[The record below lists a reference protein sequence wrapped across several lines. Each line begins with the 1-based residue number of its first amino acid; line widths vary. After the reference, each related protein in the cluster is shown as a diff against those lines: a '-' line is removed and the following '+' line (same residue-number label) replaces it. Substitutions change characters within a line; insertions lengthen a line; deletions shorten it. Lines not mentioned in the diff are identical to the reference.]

1 MSSSITLNTKYFKWK
16 EFKDELYTH
25 QLLNSSANFNRE
37 ENKTDEQLLTENQDL
52 KVLVKDY
59 FLEDYENREHIC
71 EVKYLTEKNLTAW
84 KKEQSKQINLTE
96 ITYDEYKALRDENR
110 VYKIQLAQTKAIRGN
125 ELENSTIN
133 IENPNVELNSNE
145 EAMIRY
151 TYLVTLANAKYNL
164 AVASGTAPEE
174 AAKLYETKF
183 RWKTY
188 QNEWQEMSIKDLA
201 TALEKSVMNLQVIWT
216 KYN

>member
-1 MSSSITLNTKYFKWK
+1 MSVNTKYFKWK

-110 VYKIQLAQTKAIRGN
+110 VYKIQLAQTKAIRGQ

-133 IENPNVELNSNE
+133 IENPNIELNSNE

>member
-1 MSSSITLNTKYFKWK
+1 MSVNTKYFKWK

-25 QLLNSSANFNRE
+25 QLLNRSANFNRE

-164 AVASGTAPEE
+164 AVASGTAPEK

>member
-1 MSSSITLNTKYFKWK
+1 MSVNTKYFKWK

-110 VYKIQLAQTKAIRGN
+110 VYKIQLAQTKAIRGQ

-133 IENPNVELNSNE
+133 IENPNIELNSNE

-201 TALEKSVMNLQVIWT
+201 TALEKSVMNLQVIGT

>member
-1 MSSSITLNTKYFKWK
+1 MAVNTKYFKWK

-110 VYKIQLAQTKAIRGN
+110 VYKIQLAQTKAVRGD

-133 IENPNVELNSNE
+133 LETPNVELNSNE

>member
-1 MSSSITLNTKYFKWK
+1 MSVNTKYFKWK

-25 QLLNSSANFNRE
+25 QLLNSSAYFNRE

-110 VYKIQLAQTKAIRGN
+110 VYKIQLAQTKAIRGQ

>member
-1 MSSSITLNTKYFKWK
+1 MSVNIKYFKWK

-110 VYKIQLAQTKAIRGN
+110 VYKIQLAQTKAIRGQ

>member
-1 MSSSITLNTKYFKWK
+1 MSVNTKYFKWK

-59 FLEDYENREHIC
+59 SLEDYENREHIC

>member
-1 MSSSITLNTKYFKWK
+1 MSVNTKYFKWK

-25 QLLNSSANFNRE
+25 QLLNSSATFNRE

-110 VYKIQLAQTKAIRGN
+110 VYKIQLAQTKAIRGQ

-133 IENPNVELNSNE
+133 IENPNVKLNSNE

>member
-110 VYKIQLAQTKAIRGN
+110 VYKIQLAQTKAIRGQ

>member
-1 MSSSITLNTKYFKWK
+1 MAVNTKYFKWK

-37 ENKTDEQLLTENQDL
+37 ENKTDEQVLTENQDL

-110 VYKIQLAQTKAIRGN
+110 VYKIQLAQTKAVRGN

-133 IENPNVELNSNE
+133 LETPNVELNSNE

>member
-1 MSSSITLNTKYFKWK
+1 MSSQTLHTKYFKWK

-25 QLLNSSANFNRE
+25 FLKDDSFRLKMEQ
-37 ENKTDEQLLTENQDL
+37 NKTDEEFLSENQDV
-52 KVLVKDY
+52 KVVVKDY

-84 KKEQSKQINLTE
+84 KKEQSRQINLTE
-96 ITYDEYKALRDENR
+96 IAYEEYKTLRDANR
-110 VYKIQLAQTKAIRGN
+110 VYKLQLEQIKATRGN
-125 ELENSTIN
+125 ELENSKIN
-133 IENPNVELNSNE
+133 IENPNVDLNSNE

-164 AVASGTAPEE
+164 AVASGTTPEE
-174 AAKLYETKF
+174 AARIYETRF

-201 TALEKSVMNLQVIWT
+201 TALEKSIMNLQVIWT

>member
-1 MSSSITLNTKYFKWK
+1 MSVNTKYFKWK

-110 VYKIQLAQTKAIRGN
+110 VYKIQLAQTKAVRSD
-125 ELENSTIN
+125 ELEKSTIN

>member
-1 MSSSITLNTKYFKWK
+1 MSVNTKYFKWK

-110 VYKIQLAQTKAIRGN
+110 VYKIQLAQTKAIRGQ

>member
-1 MSSSITLNTKYFKWK
+1 MSVNTKYFKWK

-110 VYKIQLAQTKAIRGN
+110 VYKIQLAQTKAIRGQ

-133 IENPNVELNSNE
+133 IENPNVKLNSNE

-164 AVASGTAPEE
+164 AIASGTAPEE

>member
-1 MSSSITLNTKYFKWK
+1 MSSPTIHTKYFKWK

-25 QLLNSSANFNRE
+25 FLKDDSFRLKVEQ
-37 ENKTDEQLLTENQDL
+37 NKTDEEFLSENQDV
-52 KVLVKDY
+52 KVVVKDY

-96 ITYDEYKALRDENR
+96 IAYEEYKSLRDVNR
-110 VYKIQLAQTKAIRGN
+110 VYKLQLEQIKANRGN
-125 ELENSTIN
+125 ELENSKIN
-133 IENPNVELNSNE
+133 IENPNVDLNSNE

-174 AAKLYETKF
+174 AAKVYDTRF

>member
-1 MSSSITLNTKYFKWK
+1 MAVNTKYFKWK

-110 VYKIQLAQTKAIRGN
+110 VYKIQLAQTKAVRGD

-133 IENPNVELNSNE
+133 LETPNVELNSNE

-174 AAKLYETKF
+174 AAKVYDTRF

>member
-1 MSSSITLNTKYFKWK
+1 MAVNTKYFKWK

-37 ENKTDEQLLTENQDL
+37 ENKTDEDILNENQDL

-110 VYKIQLAQTKAIRGN
+110 VYKIQLAQTKAVRGD

-133 IENPNVELNSNE
+133 LETPNVELNSNE

>member
-1 MSSSITLNTKYFKWK
+1 MSVNTKYFKWK

-133 IENPNVELNSNE
+133 IENPNVVLNSNE

-174 AAKLYETKF
+174 AAKVYDTRF

-201 TALEKSVMNLQVIWT
+201 SALEKSIMNLQVIWT

>member
-25 QLLNSSANFNRE
+25 FLKDDSFRLKMEQ
-37 ENKTDEQLLTENQDL
+37 NKTDEEFLSENQDL

-125 ELENSTIN
+125 ELENSKIN
-133 IENPNVELNSNE
+133 IENPNVDLNSNE

-174 AAKLYETKF
+174 AARIYETRF

>member
-1 MSSSITLNTKYFKWK
+1 MAVNTKYFKWK

-110 VYKIQLAQTKAIRGN
+110 VYKIQLAQTKAVRGN

-133 IENPNVELNSNE
+133 LETPNVELNSNE

>member
-1 MSSSITLNTKYFKWK
+1 MSVNTKYFKWK

-110 VYKIQLAQTKAIRGN
+110 VYKIQLAQTKAIRGQ

-133 IENPNVELNSNE
+133 IENPNVKLNSNE

-201 TALEKSVMNLQVIWT
+201 TALEKSIMNLQVIWT

>member
-1 MSSSITLNTKYFKWK
+1 MSVNTKYFKWK

-110 VYKIQLAQTKAIRGN
+110 VYKIQLAQTKAIRGQ

-151 TYLVTLANAKYNL
+151 TYLVTLANSKYNL

>member
-1 MSSSITLNTKYFKWK
+1 MSVNTKYFKWK

-110 VYKIQLAQTKAIRGN
+110 VYKIQLAQTKAIRGQ

-174 AAKLYETKF
+174 AAKIYETKF

>member
-1 MSSSITLNTKYFKWK
+1 MSVNTKYFKWK

-96 ITYDEYKALRDENR
+96 ITYDEYKALRNENR

>member
-1 MSSSITLNTKYFKWK
+1 MSVNTKYFKWK

-37 ENKTDEQLLTENQDL
+37 ENKTDEQLLTENQDQ

>member
-1 MSSSITLNTKYFKWK
+1 MSVNTKYFKWQ

-96 ITYDEYKALRDENR
+96 ISYQDYKTLRDANR
-110 VYKIQLAQTKAIRGN
+110 VYKMELSQTKAVRGN
-125 ELENSTIN
+125 ELEKSTIN
-133 IENPNVELNSNE
+133 METPNVELNSNE

>member
-1 MSSSITLNTKYFKWK
+1 MSVNTKYFKWK

-110 VYKIQLAQTKAIRGN
+110 VYKIQLAQTKAVRGN

-133 IENPNVELNSNE
+133 LETPNVELNSNE

>member
-1 MSSSITLNTKYFKWK
+1 MSVNTKYFKWK

-164 AVASGTAPEE
+164 AVASGTPPEE
-174 AAKLYETKF
+174 AVKLYDTKF
-183 RWKTY
+183 TWKTY

>member
-1 MSSSITLNTKYFKWK
+1 MSVNTKYFKWK

-110 VYKIQLAQTKAIRGN
+110 VYKIQLAQTKAIRGQ

-164 AVASGTAPEE
+164 AIASGTAPEE

>member
-1 MSSSITLNTKYFKWK
+1 MSVNTKYFKWK

-71 EVKYLTEKNLTAW
+71 EVKYVTEKNITAW

>member
-1 MSSSITLNTKYFKWK
+1 MSMNTKYFKWK

-25 QLLNSSANFNRE
+25 QLSYNFNHFNE
-37 ENKTDEQLLTENQDL
+37 ENKSDEDILNENQDL

-110 VYKIQLAQTKAIRGN
+110 VYKMELAQTKAVRGN
-125 ELENSTIN
+125 ELEKSTIN
-133 IENPNVELNSNE
+133 METPNVELNSNE

-164 AVASGTAPEE
+164 AVASGTPPEE

>member
-1 MSSSITLNTKYFKWK
+1 MSSPTTLHTKYFKWK

-84 KKEQSKQINLTE
+84 KKEQSRQINLTE
-96 ITYDEYKALRDENR
+96 IAYEEYKSLRDENR
-110 VYKIQLAQTKAIRGN
+110 VYKLQLEQTKAIRGN
-125 ELENSTIN
+125 ELENSKIN
-133 IENPNVELNSNE
+133 IENPNVDLNSNE

-164 AVASGTAPEE
+164 AVASGTTPEE
-174 AAKLYETKF
+174 AAKIYDTRFK
-183 RWKTY
+183 WKTY

>member
-1 MSSSITLNTKYFKWK
+1 MSVNTKYFKWK

-25 QLLNSSANFNRE
+25 QLVNNSAMFNRE
-37 ENKTDEQLLTENQDL
+37 ENKTDEEILTENQDL

-183 RWKTY
+183 RWKT
-188 QNEWQEMSIKDLA
+188 
-201 TALEKSVMNLQVIWT
+201 
-216 KYN
+216 

>member
-1 MSSSITLNTKYFKWK
+1 MSVNTKYFKWK

-110 VYKIQLAQTKAIRGN
+110 VYKIQLAQTKAIRGQ

-133 IENPNVELNSNE
+133 IENPNIELNSNE

-174 AAKLYETKF
+174 AVKIYETRF

>member
-1 MSSSITLNTKYFKWK
+1 MSVNTKYFKWK

-25 QLLNSSANFNRE
+25 QLLNSSATFNRE
-37 ENKTDEQLLTENQDL
+37 ENKTDELLLTENQDL

>member
-1 MSSSITLNTKYFKWK
+1 MSVNTKYFKWK

-201 TALEKSVMNLQVIWT
+201 TALEKSVMNLQVIWA

>member
-1 MSSSITLNTKYFKWK
+1 MSVNTKYFKWK

-110 VYKIQLAQTKAIRGN
+110 VYKIQLAQTKAIRGQ

-133 IENPNVELNSNE
+133 IENPNVKLNSNE

>member
-1 MSSSITLNTKYFKWK
+1 MAVNTKYFKWK

-110 VYKIQLAQTKAIRGN
+110 VYKIQLAQTKAVRGD

-133 IENPNVELNSNE
+133 LETPNVELNSNE

-151 TYLVTLANAKYNL
+151 TYLVTLANTKYNL

-174 AAKLYETKF
+174 AAKVYDTRF

>member
-1 MSSSITLNTKYFKWK
+1 MSVNTKYFKWK

-110 VYKIQLAQTKAIRGN
+110 VYKIQLAQTKAIRGQ

-133 IENPNVELNSNE
+133 IENPNVKLNSNE

-164 AVASGTAPEE
+164 AVASGTSHEE
-174 AAKLYETKF
+174 AAKIYETRF

>member
-1 MSSSITLNTKYFKWK
+1 MSMNTKYFKWK

-25 QLLNSSANFNRE
+25 QLLNSSATFNRE

-71 EVKYLTEKNLTAW
+71 EVKYLTEQNLTAW

-133 IENPNVELNSNE
+133 IENPNVVLNSNE